1 MQVNDVLLGFSLA
14 SVIWSGLMFARDVTD
29 EHAERHRR
37 IAHARRRSQRA
48 ARGPACGDTRHAEC
62 AEAPALPDGNHG
74 ENLNHSGPVGI
85 VPRFLRLVAG

>member
-48 ARGPACGDTRHAEC
+48 ARGPACGDTRHAEG

-74 ENLNHSGPVGI
+74 ENLTPRTACPSLLPFPEE
-85 VPRFLRLVAG
+85 VPL